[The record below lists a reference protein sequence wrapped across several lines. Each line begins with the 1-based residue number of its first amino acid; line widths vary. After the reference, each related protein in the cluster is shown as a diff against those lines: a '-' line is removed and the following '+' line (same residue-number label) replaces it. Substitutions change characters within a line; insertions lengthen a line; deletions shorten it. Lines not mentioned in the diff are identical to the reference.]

1 MTREE
6 KEAMKDKAI
15 HDAMCSIENRVRHV
29 YNQGY
34 SDGLADGNINSGLFA
49 DKVREAYNNG
59 LEDAWECAR
68 KILFDSSLPRDIL
81 TELGADSFSGAI
93 HKCSASEV
101 IAKLKEYEEQKKQ
114 SEKSCKDCK
123 HGVNGMLNFKSGRCE
138 ACYYDERIGGN
149 CLFEEKQTEEKTDK
163 SNLCANCETCRFADL
178 TAYEFPCSVCSAS
191 HTFRWEARKGAS
203 E

>member
-59 LEDAWECAR
+59 LEEAWECAR
-68 KILFDSSLPRDIL
+68 KILFDGSLSRDIL
-81 TELGADSFSGAI
+81 TELGADSFCGVI
-93 HKCSASEV
+93 HKCSASEA
-101 IAKLKEYEEQKKQ
+101 IEKIKEYEEQ
-114 SEKSCKDCK
+114 
-123 HGVNGMLNFKSGRCE
+123 
-138 ACYYDERIGGN
+138 
-149 CLFEEKQTEEKTDK
+149 EKQTEEKTDK
-163 SNLCANCETCRFADL
+163 SNLCADCETCRFADL
-178 TAYEFPCSVCSAS
+178 TAHEFPCSVCSAS
-191 HTFRWEARKGAS
+191 HTFRWEPRKGAS

>member
-6 KEAMKDKAI
+6 NETIKGKAI
-15 HDAMCSIENRVRHV
+15 NDAMNSIENRVRHV
-29 YNQGY
+29 YNQGFEEGKNY
-34 SDGLADGNINSGLFA
+34 YIQKYGN
-49 DKVREAYNNG
+49 AYNKG

-81 TELGADSFSGAI
+81 TELGADSFCGVI
-93 HKCSASEV
+93 HKCSASEA
-101 IAKLKEYEEQKKQ
+101 IEKIKEYEERQKQ

-123 HGVNGMLNFKSGRCE
+123 HGNNGMPDFKSGRCE

-163 SNLCANCETCRFADL
+163 SCDDCRFADL